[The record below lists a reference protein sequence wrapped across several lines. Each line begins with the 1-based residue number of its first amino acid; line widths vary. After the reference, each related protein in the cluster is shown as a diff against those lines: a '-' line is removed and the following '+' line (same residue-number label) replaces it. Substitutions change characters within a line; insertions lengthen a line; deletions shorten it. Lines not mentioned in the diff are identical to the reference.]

1 MATEPR
7 RNTPRIALAT
17 SLLTAALLS
26 STTTAQ
32 TPIPGQA
39 GGSAAP
45 PADRPMAR
53 SKYAPDPSTL
63 PDLRMIGPLAPSPP
77 PG

>member
-1 MATEPR
+1 MAIEPR
-7 RNTPRIALAT
+7 RTTIRIAFAT

-26 STTTAQ
+26 ATTAAQ

-53 SKYAPDPSTL
+53 S
-63 PDLRMIGPLAPSPP
+63 
-77 PG
+77 

>member
-1 MATEPR
+1 MAIEPR
-7 RNTPRIALAT
+7 RTTIRIAFAT
-17 SLLTAALLS
+17 SLLAAALLS
-26 STTTAQ
+26 TTTAAQ

-63 PDLRMIGPLAPSPP
+63 PELRMIGTLAPSP
-77 PG
+77 